1 MKTTAFVASLIALAF
16 TAGAASALT
25 IKNQD
30 STDYT
35 VKVLPQGGKE
45 ASVTVHSGQSSTVD
59 CPKGCK
65 LSLGTVNDNVDGK
78 TKAIAIKD
86 GKFAAM

>member
-1 MKTTAFVASLIALAF
+1 MKTNILVAGLAVLAF
-16 TAGAASALT
+16 TAGGASALT

-45 ASVTVHSGQSSTVD
+45 ASVTGHSGQTSTVD

-65 LSLGTVNDNVDGK
+65 LSLGAASDDVDAK